1 MANFRYIDPD
11 EHTRDPFAAEDNQNT
26 EFEKLLEVDPVNVAN
41 KRYNIGESIS
51 GTVLQVGAE
60 FLFVDLGGK
69 NAGALAVDEFRSA
82 ETLIPKVGDT
92 VQAFVRSD
100 NGSEVILT
108 RTLRRGEAD
117 DSMMRNAYENKVP
130 VEAKVEKTTKGG
142 FEASIGGKRAF
153 IPMSQMENGPIAEP
167 ESFVGAVLKFHIT
180 EYKQNGRNIVL
191 SRRGL
196 LREEQEGKIADLMR
210 TLEVGQTHRATITR
224 FATFGA
230 FADLGGFEGLIP
242 LSEMA
247 WKRVKNAEE
256 VVRAG
261 EVVNVKITKIEHS
274 PRLRVGLSLK
284 DAGEDPWIAHATRLT
299 PGALLDGTVSRLADF
314 GAFVAVQEG
323 VEGLAHVSQLTWE
336 KRIGHPR
343 EVLQEGQAVKVHV
356 LTVDLEGRKLS
367 LSIKGPMPE
376 EMAERLKKKKGGSEA
391 LSPEE
396 QSAMADWNT
405 YQKTAAVS
413 AVQREDGSIF
423 AAAFTKANTRK
434 NK

>member
-11 EHTRDPFAAEDNQNT
+11 EHARDPFATEDNQNT

-41 KRYNIGESIS
+41 KRYKTGESVS
-51 GTVLQVGAE
+51 GAVLQVGQE

-69 NAGALAVDEFRSA
+69 NAGALAVDEYRAA

-100 NGSEVILT
+100 NGSEVMLT

-130 VEAKVEKTTKGG
+130 VEAKVEKVTKGG

-153 IPMSQMENGPIAEP
+153 VPLSQMDNAPIPEP
-167 ESFVGAVLKFHIT
+167 ESFVGSVLKFHIT

-196 LREEQEGKIADLMR
+196 LREEQEVKIAELLR

-299 PGALLDGTVSRLADF
+299 PGAVLDGTVSRLADF

-336 KRIGHPR
+336 KRVGHPR
-343 EVLQEGQAVKVHV
+343 EVLKEGQSVKVHV
-356 LTVDLEGRKLS
+356 LTVDLEARKLS
-367 LSIKGPMPE
+367 LSVKGPMPE
-376 EMAERLKKKKGGSEA
+376 ELAERLKKKKGGTEP
-391 LSPEE
+391 LSAEE
-396 QSAMADWNT
+396 QEAMADWDQ
-405 YQKTAAVS
+405 YKKTAAVS
-413 AVQREDGSIF
+413 ATQRQEGSIF

-434 NK
+434 SK